1 MTTPSDRGALPPAL
15 EAHGVTKRFGA
26 FVALKGVDFVAR
38 QGEVTAL
45 VGPNGAGK
53 TTLFHILDGN
63 MRPDAGRV
71 ALNGEDVT
79 GLAPWRMARR
89 GVGRLFQDVRVF
101 NDLTARENIS
111 AALMSAG
118 APAGE
123 AEKWLAFAGI
133 AEKADEKARCL
144 SPADRR
150 LLAIARLLA
159 LKARLFLLD
168 EPTAS
173 LPPEETE
180 RVYGFVRKLVDERG
194 ASAVVVEHDRATV
207 ERFADSAC
215 FLHEGEVLCAGTAE
229 SVFADPRVRALYA
242 DGGESSL
249 RTNPGRIRFAESS
262 AEVRDASGHLLP
274 DVAYLREER
283 NVFASLSVADNLAM
297 SGWSVPSS
305 DFALRRKRALDL
317 FPFLSDRMD
326 QRAGTLSGGQRQ
338 ALALAMTMSRSARVY
353 FFDEPSAGLAP
364 KTAAAMF
371 AAIRQFAEDEP
382 DCQVVVS
389 ERGLNLKEAEG

>member
-1 MTTPSDRGALPPAL
+1 MA
-15 EAHGVTKRFGA
+15 KRFGA

-38 QGEVTAL
+38 KGEVTAL

-63 MRPDAGRV
+63 LRPDAGRV
-71 ALNGEDVT
+71 MLDGKDVT

-101 NDLTARENIS
+101 NDLTARENVS

-118 APAGE
+118 AQREE
-123 AEKWLAFAGI
+123 ARKWLEFAGI
-133 AEKADEKARCL
+133 AARADEKARSL
-144 SPADRR
+144 SSADRR

-159 LKARLFLLD
+159 LRARLFLLD

-180 RVYGFVRKLVDERG
+180 KVYGFVRKLVEERE
-194 ASAVVVEHDRATV
+194 ASVVIVEHDKAV
-207 ERFADSAC
+207 VSRFADSAC
-215 FLHEGEVLCAGTAE
+215 FLHEGEVLRAGATDD
-229 SVFADPRVRALYA
+229 VFADERVRALYA
-242 DGGESSL
+242 DGEESSL
-249 RTNPGRIRFAESS
+249 RDGHGRVRFAVGS
-262 AEVRDASGHLLP
+262 AEVRDARGRLLP

-283 NVFASLSVADNLAM
+283 NVFPSLSVADNLALA
-297 SGWSVPSS
+297 GWSVPRA
-305 DFALRRKRALDL
+305 DFALRRKRAIDL
-317 FPFLSDRMD
+317 FPFLADRME

-338 ALALAMTMSRSARVY
+338 ALALAMTMSRPARTY

-364 KTAAAMF
+364 KTAADMF
-371 AAIRQFAEDEP
+371 AAIRRFAEDEP
-382 DCQVVVS
+382 SRQVIVS
-389 ERGLNLKEAEG
+389 ERSLRHCGIRNEHKEKESV

>member
-1 MTTPSDRGALPPAL
+1 MA
-15 EAHGVTKRFGA
+15 KRFGA

-38 QGEVTAL
+38 KGEVTAL

-63 MRPDAGRV
+63 LRPDKGRV
-71 ALNGEDVT
+71 MLDGKDVT

-101 NDLTARENIS
+101 NDLTARENVS
-111 AALMSAG
+111 AALMSVG
-118 APAGE
+118 ARREE
-123 AEKWLAFAGI
+123 AREWLEFAGI
-133 AEKADEKARCL
+133 AERADEKARNL
-144 SPADRR
+144 SSADRR

-159 LKARLFLLD
+159 LRARLFLLD

-180 RVYGFVRKLVDERG
+180 KVYGFVRKLVEERE
-194 ASAVVVEHDRATV
+194 ASVVIVEHDKAV
-207 ERFADSAC
+207 VSRFADSAC
-215 FLHEGEVLCAGTAE
+215 FLHEGEVLRAGATDD
-229 SVFADPRVRALYA
+229 VFADERVRALYA
-242 DGGESSL
+242 DGEESSL
-249 RTNPGRIRFAESS
+249 RDGHGRVRFAVGS
-262 AEVRDASGHLLP
+262 AEVRDARGRLLP

-283 NVFASLSVADNLAM
+283 NVFPSLSVADNLALA
-297 SGWSVPSS
+297 GWSAPRA

-317 FPFLSDRMD
+317 FPFLADRME

-338 ALALAMTMSRSARVY
+338 ALALAMTMSRPARTY

-364 KTAAAMF
+364 KTAADMF
-371 AAIRQFAEDEP
+371 AAIRRFAEDEP
-382 DCQVVVS
+382 SRQVIVS
-389 ERGLNLKEAEG
+389 ERSLRHCGIRNEHKEKESV

>member
-1 MTTPSDRGALPPAL
+1 MITPSDRGAVPPAL

-38 QGEVTAL
+38 PGEITAL

-79 GLAPWRMARR
+79 GLSPWRMARR

-101 NDLTARENIS
+101 NDLTVRENIS

-123 AEKWLAFAGI
+123 AEKWLVFAGI
-133 AEKADEKARCL
+133 AERADEKARSL
-144 SPADRR
+144 PPADRR

-229 SVFADPRVRALYA
+229 SVFADSRVRALYA

-249 RTNPGRIRFAESS
+249 LANPGRIRFAESS

-297 SGWSVPSS
+297 SGWSVPSA

-317 FPFLSDRMD
+317 FPFLVGRME

-338 ALALAMTMSRSARVY
+338 ALALAMTMCRSARVY

-371 AAIRQFAEDEP
+371 TAIRQFAEDEP
-382 DCQVVVS
+382 DCKVVVS
-389 ERGLNLKEAEG
+389 ERGLNLKEAKV